1 MSALKLLFIS
11 ACCLLTGSACL
22 GAFMSGPAFI
32 FAAPIV
38 ALFGW
43 FYIVPIFV
51 FVTIVGTVWK
61 SLGFMSTPC
70 GLDAM
75 LCGCGK
81 RVYANLRCAR
91 PGARLAQ
98 GLRCRRIHSGS
109 TRSLLGYCYET
120 RDGPRRSSEWRP
132 RDAVGQFRSHR
143 GAAIGELIHSLPM
156 RAQRAKL
163 KSPSD

>member
-51 FVTIVGTVWK
+51 FVTIVWALYGSHWASCPHRVVLMLCCAAVG
-61 SLGFMSTPC
+61 SGFM
-70 GLDAM
+70 LIF
-75 LCGCGK
+75 
-81 RVYANLRCAR
+81 
-91 PGARLAQ
+91 GARGPEPGWLRGYGVGGFIAGALGAYLVTVMKRETAQ
-98 GLRCRRIHSGS
+98 DAPQNGGPATPLGNSGA
-109 TRSLLGYCYET
+109 TEGR
-120 RDGPRRSSEWRP
+120 
-132 RDAVGQFRSHR
+132 HR
-143 GAAIGELIHSLPM
+143 
-156 RAQRAKL
+156 
-163 KSPSD
+163 